1 MFENV
6 PPPPPPHH
14 VKPAL
19 LGPGPVPQQE
29 LMGPPVHESAW
40 ERGLRHAKEIIRA
53 SAKRKQTDV
62 DFEEKKINLSL
73 AGEEDEEVD
82 DKENTH
88 YVRKPDLEEKK
99 RWVLIGFWLGL

>member
-1 MFENV
+1 MFESTPL
-6 PPPPPPHH
+6 PPPKAP
-14 VKPAL
+14 L
-19 LGPGPVPQQE
+19 LGPGPPIHE
-29 LMGPPVHESAW
+29 SMLPPAHESAW

-73 AGEEDEEVD
+73 GNEDEEVD

-88 YVRKPDLEEKK
+88 YVRKPDLEDKK
-99 RWVLIGFWLGL
+99 RCVFEHLLVTY